1 MALLLDRGDDL
12 VEHVRIGAIHDN
24 AEHLSVSA
32 AEFLSGN
39 NKRLPHVIRRAAA
52 RGLGLLSTEN
62 EQHRGAEVGR
72 DARVESEFGG
82 ATDIRI
88 VRAEDDDR
96 VTLPLD
102 GLESRHDLA
111 EGSLGIG
118 VHIVVAH
125 ADALFVVQIDPVVCK
140 QHLEHVVTLVTRP
153 GNRAEHPNSLGL
165 VAEGVEHAEGDRRLA
180 GMPLDGGDVNAAGHR
195 PSLSSVCRT
204 GDVLPCLPAESSRSE
219 HRASP

>member
-1 MALLLDRGDDL
+1 MTLLFDRGNDL
-12 VEHVRIGAIHDN
+12 VEHARIGAIHDN

-39 NKRLPHVIRRAAA
+39 NECLPHVIRRTTA
-52 RGLGLLSTEN
+52 RALGLLPAEN
-62 EQHRGAEVGR
+62 EQHRGTEVSG
-72 DARVESEFGG
+72 DAGVESEFGG
-82 ATDIRI
+82 AADIRI

-125 ADALFVVQIDPVVCK
+125 ADALVVVQIDPIVCE
-140 QHLEHVVTLVTRP
+140 QHLEHIVTLVTRP
-153 GNRAEHPNSLGL
+153 GNRAEHANPLGL
-165 VAEGVEHAEGDRRLA
+165 VAESVEHAEGDRRLA
-180 GMPLDGGDVNAAGHR
+180 GMPLDRGDVNAAGHR
-195 PSLSSVCRT
+195 PSLGSGCF
-204 GDVLPCLPAESSRSE
+204 SR
-219 HRASP
+219 PV